1 MRFGV
6 FLRLSPSV
14 GVALTNRHGC
24 GSAPRSPHPAAG
36 LVTPCRQSLR
46 TRLSLAPAAF
56 ASLRF
61 RMWWF
66 PLFRTPSGDR
76 RHCHSRD
83 PSRMPTPHFTWV
95 PSASAARPLRCCT
108 SRRHPTRPSLSLA
121 RFRLCAC
128 TPAPGLPVLQLS
140 TPAHVPPSV
149 PGGTERCWRWP
160 PPGRWR
166 PAPFCWRVAGMDSL
180 PLGIGDIHGA
190 RQEEPAGYTLGAC

>member
-14 GVALTNRHGC
+14 GVALANRHGC

-61 RMWWF
+61 RMWGF

-83 PSRMPTPHFTWV
+83 PSRMPTPHFIWV
-95 PSASAARPLRCCT
+95 PSASAARPLRCYT
-108 SRRHPTRPSLSLA
+108 SRRHPTQPVSCEIPVVRVHASA
-121 RFRLCAC
+121 RASRVAAVYSCTCA
-128 TPAPGLPVLQLS
+128 PVS
-140 TPAHVPPSV
+140 TPAEPN
-149 PGGTERCWRWP
+149 GAGA
-160 PPGRWR
+160 GRL
-166 PAPFCWRVAGMDSL
+166 RVAGGL
-180 PLGIGDIHGA
+180 PRFVGGLPGWIRYRWESATFTEHGKRSPLA
-190 RQEEPAGYTLGAC
+190 IL

>member
-76 RHCHSRD
+76 RHCHSRG
-83 PSRMPTPHFTWV
+83 PSRMPTPHFIWV

-149 PGGTERCWRWP
+149 PRRNRTVLALVASGSLAACPVLLAGCRDRFATAGNRRLSTEHGKR
-160 PPGRWR
+160 
-166 PAPFCWRVAGMDSL
+166 S
-180 PLGIGDIHGA
+180 PLAI
-190 RQEEPAGYTLGAC
+190 L